1 MTRSRGEVLVSS
13 IVTLFKKIRFDTHEN
28 LGWGPVT
35 LPGMEMQP
43 TAAWWTLPERLRNG
57 LRARAGQERPWSASP
72 TSSATCADVP
82 DVFCAGV
89 HVVYHVRD
97 PFTGRPTIYLYDSIP
112 GGVGLSERVFEMDR
126 ELFRQAREV
135 LAACPC
141 ENGCPSCV
149 GATAGEG
156 AKATLLSVLDRMLGE

>member
-1 MTRSRGEVLVSS
+1 M
-13 IVTLFKKIRFDTHEN
+13 
-28 LGWGPVT
+28 
-35 LPGMEMQP
+35 
-43 TAAWWTLPERLRNG
+43 
-57 LRARAGQERPWSASP
+57 
-72 TSSATCADVP
+72 
-82 DVFCAGV
+82 
-89 HVVYHVRD
+89 VYHVRD

-112 GGVGLSERVFEMDR
+112 GGVGLSERVFEMDK